1 MKKWLR
7 KIRVWFYWHDNTIIT
22 IAVIVTMVLLIAS
35 LVIAL
40 VIGIDASN
48 DMSEEAAWLINP
60 TNPASPMNLLP

>member
-7 KIRVWFYWHDNTIIT
+7 KIRDWFYWNDKIIIT
-22 IAVIVTMVLLIAS
+22 IAVIVTVVLLVTA
-35 LVIAL
+35 LVVAL

-48 DMSEEAAWLINP
+48 DMSEETAWLINP